1 MSSQITI
8 DAFPPPEMAERM
20 ENVGVKKA
28 KLDFWSMFA
37 LAVLAGSFIGLGA
50 EFCTLVITD
59 SGLGFSLNKLLG
71 GLVFSL
77 GLILVVVAG
86 AELFTGNN
94 LIVMAWVGR
103 KLTLGQVMRNWVI
116 VYLGNLVGSLATA
129 MLVYLTRQWTFAN
142 YHVGA
147 TALNIANAK
156 VNLSFTEGLTRGIL
170 CNALVCLAVWLCL
183 SGRSVTDK
191 ILAIVFP
198 ITAFVASGFEHSI
211 ANMYFIPI
219 GLLLKG
225 EPQVMAA
232 AGKVASDLINLN
244 LQGFIR
250 NLISVTTGNIFG
262 GGFMVAV
269 VYWFIYRRPK
279 EAGRRFGIREV
290 LDLFLASPA
299 VQNPEPARVDDM

>member
-1 MSSQITI
+1 
-8 DAFPPPEMAERM
+8 
-20 ENVGVKKA
+20 
-28 KLDFWSMFA
+28 MFA
-37 LAVLAGSFIGLGA
+37 LAVLAGAFIGLGA
-50 EFCTLVITD
+50 EFSTLVITD
-59 SGLGFSLNKLLG
+59 SGLGFGVNRLLG

-77 GLILVVVAG
+77 GLILVIIAG

-94 LIVMAWVGR
+94 LIVMAWVGG
-103 KLTLGQVMRNWVI
+103 KLTLGQVMRNWII
-116 VYLGNLVGSLATA
+116 VYFGNLVGSLLTV

-156 VNLSFTEGLTRGIL
+156 VNLSFAEGLARGIL

-211 ANMYFIPI
+211 ANMYFIPM

-225 EPQVMAA
+225 ESQVIAA
-232 AGKVASDLINLN
+232 AGKVAGDLVNLN
-244 LQGFIR
+244 LQGLAG

-269 VYWFIYRRPK
+269 VYWFIYRRPQEDK
-279 EAGRRFGIREV
+279 GRIAARKV
-290 LDLFLASPA
+290 LDLFLSPR
-299 VQNPEPARVDDM
+299 QPGSPTKRS